1 MIGTG
6 FAVFLGLLFL
16 LIKMPRRLMLR
27 LLHHDAVLDGVV
39 TVVVLIVHW
48 GSFDGVMAATVAG
61 LLTSAAT
68 TFAKRLFGHV
78 AGTKYYPGVFH
89 LDLGRSE

>member
-6 FAVFLGLLFL
+6 FAVFIALLFL
-16 LIKMPRRLMLR
+16 LMKMPRRLMLR

-39 TVVVLIVHW
+39 TVIVLIVHW

-61 LLTSAAT
+61 LLTSVAT
-68 TFAKRLFGHV
+68 TIAKPLFGHI
-78 AGTKYYPGVFH
+78 AGQKYYPGVFH
-89 LDLGRSE
+89 LDLGPSE